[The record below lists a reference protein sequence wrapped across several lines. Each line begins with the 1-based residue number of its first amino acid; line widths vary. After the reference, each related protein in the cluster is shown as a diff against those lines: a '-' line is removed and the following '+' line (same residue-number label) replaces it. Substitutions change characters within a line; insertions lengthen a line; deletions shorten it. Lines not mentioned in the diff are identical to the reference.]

1 MGIVIQSVAN
11 YAPWIYA
18 ICGLV
23 ALYQLYKIWLVR
35 SERKQAVFSLERE
48 KAVRDTY
55 NILAIALTL
64 LMTMGFTYFISTTL
78 AQAVGPLV
86 LEALVPTPALPFQ
99 PTPTNT
105 PLSVTPTPTWTVVPG
120 SELIVQVPEGTVT
133 DDPATEEDES
143 LGEGESTGEG
153 TLTPEVTPIPEVQET
168 PTPTPLPAPVVVA
181 PNCPD
186 QRSLLIRPG
195 ANEVVS
201 GGYNVVGSATHESFQ
216 FYKIEVAPGANASGN
231 WEHKGGQSV
240 QVVNNLLATVD
251 TTSMSNGLWSLRLVV
266 VDQTGNFPPPCQ
278 VTITVQN

>member
-1 MGIVIQSVAN
+1 
-11 YAPWIYA
+11 
-18 ICGLV
+18 
-23 ALYQLYKIWLVR
+23 
-35 SERKQAVFSLERE
+35 
-48 KAVRDTY
+48 
-55 NILAIALTL
+55 
-64 LMTMGFTYFISTTL
+64 
-78 AQAVGPLV
+78 
-86 LEALVPTPALPFQ
+86 
-99 PTPTNT
+99 
-105 PLSVTPTPTWTVVPG
+105 LSVTPTPTWTVVPG
-120 SELIVQVPEGTVT
+120 SELVVPTPEEAVT

-143 LGEGESTGEG
+143 LGDGSIGDSSPGDGSPGDG
-153 TLTPEVTPIPEVQET
+153 TPTPEAVTVEVQET